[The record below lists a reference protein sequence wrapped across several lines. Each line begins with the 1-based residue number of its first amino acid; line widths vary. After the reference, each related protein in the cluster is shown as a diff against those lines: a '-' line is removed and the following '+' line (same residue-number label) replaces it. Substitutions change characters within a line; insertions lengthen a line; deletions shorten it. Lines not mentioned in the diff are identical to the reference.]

1 MRAGAKRAAPEVA
14 VRRARRPDL
23 ARVIEI
29 DAAVTRLPKPDYWRS
44 LFRRY
49 AAMRHWSEDQALPFE
64 RFVTPD
70 GLHMNDWGY
79 ACFARL
85 LADNMASAVNR
96 SRAVADVKP
105 QIQ

>member
-1 MRAGAKRAAPEVA
+1 MLLIDPQFTPAVNRKPLAADMVTAIGTVAKRMHVA
-14 VRRARRPDL
+14 
-23 ARVIEI
+23 
-29 DAAVTRLPKPDYWRS
+29 